1 MSWEVRTMRS
11 GTSYFNTTLLGK
23 NLARFWP
30 IWGVYALSW
39 LLLLPVGILLQADYW
54 DAMQARSYP
63 LALASN
69 GGFSLVLTFLF
80 GILCAM
86 AVFSYLY
93 SARSVGMLHAL
104 PMRREGL
111 FLTNYLSGL
120 LFLIVPNFAVFL
132 LALIAEALN
141 GAVVFSSLFVWLV
154 VTCLMAFFFYSF
166 AVFCGMFTGHILALP
181 AFYFILNFLVYMLT
195 YLVEGIAR
203 LFLYGFNGT
212 DWAERW
218 ATWLTP
224 ALKMKQSTG
233 INYSGAD
240 THFYGLGV
248 VTLYALVGAV
258 FVAVALVLYRRRQL
272 ERAGDV
278 ITVGWVRPVFRYGV
292 ALCSAIA
299 LGFFFYNIFYTL
311 LPRSA
316 WTLLIWMLLW
326 GAAGCFIGE
335 MLLRKR
341 FWVFKDSWKGCVV
354 FLACLVVFIGAM
366 ELDLLRFE
374 RKVPAADQVQEVFI
388 HGADSAPFDSGTYLS
403 MDVSDP
409 EQIQQ
414 ILDLHTAITQRKDE
428 LEAWQANRSG
438 DSWSTTQSGVEVM
451 TESYTDLWLSYTLTD
466 GSVLKRQ
473 YTLPILAEDLEDP
486 SSPSAL
492 LSDFINQPE
501 LVYNSYFG
509 GMEGDERLV
518 DAILINLHSEE
529 DDSYYDEPLPAE
541 LLDPLLEAIQT
552 DIQEGNLGRRYLLE
566 DQERMENCCYADLE
580 LTFRRPAS
588 TDTATLT
595 SGTASADGPS
605 ASVEVDSTYSVTI
618 TLQKSAVHTLE
629 VLKDY
634 PNAQMSLWEIHSQP
648 LNEGESTLY

>member
-1 MSWEVRTMRS
+1 MRS
-11 GTSYFNTTLLGK
+11 GTSCFNTTLLGK

-54 DAMQARSYP
+54 DAGQARAYP
-63 LALASN
+63 LNLISSGSFALI
-69 GGFSLVLTFLF
+69 LTFVF

-93 SARSVGMLHAL
+93 SVRSVGMLHAL

-132 LALIAEALN
+132 LALVAEALN

-154 VTCLMAFFFYSF
+154 VTCLMSLFFYSF
-166 AVFCGMFTGHILALP
+166 AVFCAMFTGHILALP
-181 AFYFILNFLVYMLT
+181 AFYLILNFLVYALT
-195 YLVEGIAR
+195 YLVESIAR
-203 LFLYGFNGT
+203 QFLYGFDGM
-212 DWAERW
+212 DWAERG

-224 ALKMKQSTG
+224 ALKLSQATG
-233 INYSGAD
+233 INYTGEGAY
-240 THFYGLGV
+240 FYGLGV
-248 VTLYALVGAV
+248 VTLYALVGIVLACI
-258 FVAVALVLYRRRQL
+258 ALILYRRRQL

-311 LPRSA
+311 LPRNA
-316 WTLLIWMLLW
+316 WTLLVWMLLW
-326 GAAGCFIGE
+326 GAAGCFIAE

-354 FLACLVVFIGAM
+354 FLACLVAFIGAM
-366 ELDLLRFE
+366 ELDLLGFE
-374 RKVPAADQVQEVFI
+374 RRVPAANQVQEVYI
-388 HGADSAPFDSGTYLS
+388 HGASSTPYDSGNYLN
-403 MDVSDP
+403 VYTTDP

-414 ILDLHTAITQRKDE
+414 ILDLHTAITQRKDQ
-428 LEAWQANRSG
+428 LEAWHADNNG
-438 DSWSTTQSGVEVM
+438 ESWSTTQSGVEVM
-451 TESYTDLWLSYTLTD
+451 TQSYTNLWLSYTLTD
-466 GSVLKRQ
+466 GSVLERY
-473 YTLPILAEDLEDP
+473 YTLPILEEDLEDP

-492 LSDFINQPE
+492 LNAFINQPE
-501 LVYNSYFG
+501 LVYDSYFG
-509 GMEGDERLV
+509 WMNGDERLV
-518 DAILINLHSEE
+518 DAILLNLYNSEE
-529 DDSYYDEPLPAE
+529 DNYYNQPLPAE
-541 LLDPLLEAIQT
+541 LLEPLLEAIQT

-566 DQERMENCCYADLE
+566 DQERMENCCYTDLE
-580 LTFRRPAS
+580 LTFRIPTSAN
-588 TDTATLT
+588 TATLT
-595 SGTASADGPS
+595 PGTANSNGPQ
-605 ASVEVDSTYSVTI
+605 ASVEEDSTYSVTI
-618 TLQKSAVHTLE
+618 TLQRSAVHTLE

-634 PNAQMSLWEIHSQP
+634 PTAQMSLWEIRSQP
-648 LNEGESTLY
+648 LSEGETTLY